1 MSRVVAIL
9 LLLVVAV
16 LLVLL
21 RKYRAFTASSPILK
35 YSYYPAMVLLLI
47 LGLNYILVMVGT
59 NRTYLCQ
66 QAVYGLSLG
75 SVYALIA
82 LGYTMVYGII
92 KLINFAHGDIY
103 MIGAYAGYYAVTAWH
118 LPFIPALVIAMTA
131 AAVLGVL
138 VERIAYKPLR
148 NSPRITLLITAIGM
162 SLLIQHLGQKAFSAT
177 PRTYPTM
184 FTGSYD
190 LFGVSIDQSRLI
202 IFVVT
207 VLLMLA
213 LQYFVTYTK
222 PGMAMRAVSQDR
234 DAARLMGINID
245 RVIGI
250 TFAVGSALAG
260 AAGILVGIIFPQ
272 IKPTMGMMPGLKAFV
287 AAVIG
292 GIGIIP
298 GALLGGLIIGVSENF
313 VTAYLSSS
321 WRDAIAFGLL
331 ILILLVKPSGIL
343 GKNTREKV

>member
-1 MSRVVAIL
+1 MSRVVAL
-9 LLLVVAV
+9 LLLVVAAV
-16 LLVLL
+16 LLALL
-21 RKYRAFTASSPILK
+21 RKYRAFIASSPVLK
-35 YSYYPAMVLLLI
+35 YSYYPALILLII
-47 LGLNYILVMVGT
+47 LGLNYALVAAGA
-59 NRTYLCQ
+59 NHKHLWQ

-118 LPFIPALVIAMTA
+118 LPFIPALIIAMA
-131 AAVLGVL
+131 AASLLGVL

-162 SLLIQHLGQKAFSAT
+162 SLLIENVGQKVFSAT

-184 FTGSYD
+184 FTGSYEV
-190 LFGVSIDQSRLI
+190 FGVLIDQSRLI

-207 VLLMLA
+207 VFLMLA

-245 RVIGI
+245 KVIAI

-272 IKPTMGMMPGLKAFV
+272 IKPTMGVMPGLKAFV

-298 GALLGGLIIGVSENF
+298 GALLGGLIIGLSEYF
-313 VTAYLSSS
+313 VTAYISSS

-331 ILILLVKPSGIL
+331 ILILLIRPSGIL